1 MEALPSE
8 KVKIPIQFLKGVGP
22 KRAKALELLN
32 IQTVEDLL
40 YYFPRRHVDR
50 TITHTIDSLTLDHEV
65 NVIGRIKSIRY
76 VKRFKKS
83 YVIANFADHTGSMT
97 LMWFNAAEYIGQ
109 SLKENDLLAIHGKV
123 TSYQNKFQIVH
134 PEYDKLNANEIT
146 VNTGLIIPIYPLTED
161 LKKVGLDSRNLRKII
176 ANCIKDIEQIDD
188 FLTQEYRDSLGL
200 CSLDF
205 ALRNIHFTKNLDH
218 LNSAITRLKFDEHF
232 FIQLLFATR
241 KKQIQNSTCL
251 PLEKKLTILNKITNS
266 LTFELT
272 SAQRNSINE
281 IIEDLCTSH
290 PMNRMIQGDVG
301 SGKTIVACLISALVV
316 ENDYQVAIM
325 APTDLLAN
333 QIFRNFE
340 KYFSSLK
347 INCSI
352 ILGSQKGQ
360 TKKEILKKIASGE
373 SSIIVGTHALFQKN
387 VTFKN
392 LGLTIIDEQHRFGV
406 NQREKLIKKSKIPN
420 LLSMTAT
427 PIPRTL
433 AITYN
438 GDMDI
443 SLIDELP
450 KNRPD
455 IFTTKIQ
462 TTDLPVTY
470 DFIKGKIK
478 KGEQAIIVY
487 PLIEETEKSD
497 LKAATESYEKLKKQF
512 FSNYNVGLLHGKIN
526 NEDKNQT
533 MLDFLDG
540 KIDIL
545 VSTTVVEV
553 GIDNPNATIM
563 LINNA
568 ERFGLSQLHQLRGR
582 VGRGEK
588 ESHCI
593 LCSDSFS
600 DKSNNRLDILT
611 KTRNGF
617 LIADEDLK
625 IRGPGE
631 FFGEKQSGF
640 IKYRIADL
648 VTDGPIIREARK
660 FAFQIIDNDSK
671 LLSPD
676 NNLIKKKFEKDYLNL
691 FLKITVN

>member
-1 MEALPSE
+1 
-8 KVKIPIQFLKGVGP
+8 
-22 KRAKALELLN
+22 
-32 IQTVEDLL
+32 
-40 YYFPRRHVDR
+40 
-50 TITHTIDSLTLDHEV
+50 
-65 NVIGRIKSIRY
+65 
-76 VKRFKKS
+76 
-83 YVIANFADHTGSMT
+83 
-97 LMWFNAAEYIGQ
+97 
-109 SLKENDLLAIHGKV
+109 
-123 TSYQNKFQIVH
+123 
-134 PEYDKLNANEIT
+134 
-146 VNTGLIIPIYPLTED
+146 
-161 LKKVGLDSRNLRKII
+161 
-176 ANCIKDIEQIDD
+176 
-188 FLTQEYRDSLGL
+188 
-200 CSLDF
+200 
-205 ALRNIHFTKNLDH
+205 
-218 LNSAITRLKFDEHF
+218 
-232 FIQLLFATR
+232 
-241 KKQIQNSTCL
+241 
-251 PLEKKLTILNKITNS
+251 
-266 LTFELT
+266 
-272 SAQRNSINE
+272 
-281 IIEDLCTSH
+281 
-290 PMNRMIQGDVG
+290 
-301 SGKTIVACLISALVV
+301 
-316 ENDYQVAIM
+316 
-325 APTDLLAN
+325 
-333 QIFRNFE
+333 
-340 KYFSSLK
+340 
-347 INCSI
+347 
-352 ILGSQKGQ
+352 
-360 TKKEILKKIASGE
+360 
-373 SSIIVGTHALFQKN
+373 
-387 VTFKN
+387 
-392 LGLTIIDEQHRFGV
+392 
-406 NQREKLIKKSKIPN
+406 
-420 LLSMTAT
+420 MTAT

-582 VGRGEK
+582 VGRGKK